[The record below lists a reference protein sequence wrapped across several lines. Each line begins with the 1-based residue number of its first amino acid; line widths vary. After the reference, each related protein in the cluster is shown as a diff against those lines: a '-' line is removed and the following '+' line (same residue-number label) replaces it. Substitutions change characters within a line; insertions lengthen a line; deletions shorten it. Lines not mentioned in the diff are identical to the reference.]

1 LFDSSV
7 WNDYSVDSNNIENW
21 GDVLRIRFEDIIG
34 DAYDPSTN
42 PYGWYSYRIVVKQQ
56 QQEYYNIYGDGIAR
70 NTNSP
75 TALINLAGDNV
86 NKVPRDVTD
95 TDRETGLAGSKIRLY
110 PKVVN
115 YNVRSIVSGTGSGT
129 TTDTNHALYEAPY
142 VPNVGGLLS
151 SDGLLNV
158 IEIGTLKEHGMDP
171 EINFGEAYF
180 DSTLLRISGV
190 RKGRLLAKI
199 ALPDSTTN
207 LPTEANQGAISVF
220 ETEPFNS
227 KIDIFYE
234 TSSAGLV
241 SDINTAVL
249 SSFTGLNKINIQ
261 KFSGGIQ
268 ESDPIGSKVGIVT
281 ASNDQ
286 GQQDATI
293 TLLSV
298 EQVSN
303 EPGSSS
309 TVLRD
314 FFEIVEDLAENK
326 YYIKTKK
333 EFFYGKYGYSY
344 TFNIQAVF
352 GGETITRAIENYTI
366 SSGGQFEERI
376 KLENALPVL
385 TLTNDNEG
393 FAYSTGSE
401 IIPVSEDDSSANEPV
416 LIGRM
421 GAVNGSAVVADQS
434 FGLIF
439 KDVNNPVTDPTDA
452 FPFIVNEASGEIF
465 IRQGAS
471 LTPGNV
477 SMTITVFEDE
487 IENIVDADGNK
498 PFTNKEIKIIVSIG
512 QTSGF
517 KTIYLTPDADPS
529 PWTGFPEFQ
538 SASDAER
545 RTSVA
550 VSHNGEQDLPEVGDE
565 VRIGDRDA
573 PGGSRPFTGRS
584 LWWGAHVGTGEISVE
599 AIQVDSQGI
608 VIEAQGL

>member
-1 LFDSSV
+1 MIQLQ
-7 WNDYSVDSNNIENW
+7 
-21 GDVLRIRFEDIIG
+21 
-34 DAYDPSTN
+34 T
-42 PYGWYSYRIVVKQQ
+42 
-56 QQEYYNIYGDGIAR
+56 
-70 NTNSP
+70 
-75 TALINLAGDNV
+75 LA
-86 NKVPRDVTD
+86 
-95 TDRETGLAGSKIRLY
+95 
-110 PKVVN
+110 
-115 YNVRSIVSGTGSGT
+115 
-129 TTDTNHALYEAPY
+129 HALYEAPY
-142 VPNVGGLLS
+142 VPNRGGLLS

-171 EINFGEAYF
+171 EINYGEAYF
-180 DSTLLRISGV
+180 DSTLLKISGV

-199 ALPDSTTN
+199 ALPDNTTN

-261 KFSGGIQ
+261 KFNGGIQ
-268 ESDPIGSKVGIVT
+268 ESDPIGSRVGIVT

-293 TLLSV
+293 TLLDVQEINRENNDSR
-298 EQVSN
+298 
-303 EPGSSS
+303 PA
-309 TVLRD
+309 D
-314 FFEIVEDLAENK
+314 DKFEIVEDLAENK

-452 FPFIVNEASGEIF
+452 FPFIVNE
-465 IRQGAS
+465 R
-471 LTPGNV
+471 V
-477 SMTITVFEDE
+477 V
-487 IENIVDADGNK
+487 K
-498 PFTNKEIKIIVSIG
+498 
-512 QTSGF
+512 
-517 KTIYLTPDADPS
+517 YL
-529 PWTGFPEFQ
+529 
-538 SASDAER
+538 
-545 RTSVA
+545 
-550 VSHNGEQDLPEVGDE
+550 
-565 VRIGDRDA
+565 
-573 PGGSRPFTGRS
+573 
-584 LWWGAHVGTGEISVE
+584 
-599 AIQVDSQGI
+599 
-608 VIEAQGL
+608 